1 MAEKYNF
8 KTDALA
14 KSLSDVQ
21 SKVIGIIAADVRN
34 SYYAD
39 VCVACG
45 NAAREMGYA
54 VLLSN
59 ASGNMEHEMQHLDMM
74 RQQRVDAL
82 IQLGS
87 SVDIEDGYR
96 I

>member
-8 KTDALA
+8 RTNALA
-14 KSLSDVQ
+14 KGLSDAQ

-39 VCVACG
+39 VFVACG

-59 ASGNMEHEMQHLDMM
+59 ASGNMEHEI
-74 RQQRVDAL
+74 R
-82 IQLGS
+82 
-87 SVDIEDGYR
+87 
-96 I
+96 